1 MNALTW
7 NDGLN
12 LNCPV
17 CGDIHTHI
25 DDIEAIVRRQ
35 EDAPATSISVNRT
48 GVVAVDSLGDGYPR
62 RHTFILHGM
71 CEAGCR
77 WSVSFRQ
84 HKGSTEVY
92 VHNKGQTEL
101 IDL

>member
-7 NDGLN
+7 TDGLN

-25 DDIEAIVRRQ
+25 DDIEAIVRLR
-35 EDAPATSISVNRT
+35 EDAPATSISVYKT
-48 GVVAVDSLGDGYPR
+48 GAVTVDSVGDRYR
-62 RHTFILHGM
+62 RHTFILHGI
-71 CEAGCR
+71 CEGGCR

-84 HKGSTEVY
+84 HKGTTEVY
-92 VHNKGQTEL
+92 VHNKGQTQL